1 MSAQPAAEDVLF
13 LPDGAAVADLAAYLG
28 RAKRVDPDGAARL
41 VGHGDVLAAY
51 VSPVHGGGGPTVL
64 GLRTTALARPSEVDV
79 TVSLAS
85 LNDRFARLSALPGGQ
100 RPAPYDAGPA
110 ASGPVAFPL
119 PPTPATNA
127 SWAGVTPPRRGWQAV
142 GLVTLDALEQAVR
155 RGVAE
160 VAAGT
165 PPGAGA
171 SAVARLRG
179 MVWGRALLGGQAPSA
194 SGGAGAAD
202 APAGLAF
209 AAEALGFL
217 RDGRPAAL
225 YRSGPWTRLTTSA
238 GHVLA
243 RRPSL
248 LT

>member
-1 MSAQPAAEDVLF
+1 MSAPPAGEDVLL
-13 LPDGAAVADLAAYLG
+13 LPDAAALADLAAYVG
-28 RAKRVDPDGAARL
+28 RAKRVDQDGAARL

-51 VSPVHGGGGPTVL
+51 VSPVHGGAGPTVL

-85 LNDRFARLSALPGGQ
+85 LNDRFARLRALPGGP
-100 RPAPYDAGPA
+100 RPAPDDAGPA
-110 ASGPVAFPL
+110 APGGVELPL

-127 SWAGVTPPRRGWQAV
+127 SWAGVAPPRRGWQAL
-142 GLVTLDALEQAVR
+142 GLVPLDVLEQVVR
-155 RGVAE
+155 HGVAE
-160 VAAGT
+160 VADGT

-179 MVWGRALLGGQAPSA
+179 MVWGRPLLGE

-217 RDGRPAAL
+217 RDGMPAAL

-243 RRPSL
+243 RRPAL
-248 LT
+248 P